1 MWRLKIHK
9 GTVKSPKV
17 EIKDFDDL
25 LALLRWLIEE
35 NMQSKSK
42 LDFDIYRLT
51 LKETSIM
58 VTN

>member
-1 MWRLKIHK
+1 MPMWRLKIHK

-25 LALLRWLIEE
+25 LALLRWLIE
-35 NMQSKSK
+35 SKSK

>member
-1 MWRLKIHK
+1 MPMWRLKIHK

-25 LALLRWLIEE
+25 LALLKWLIE
-35 NMQSKSK
+35 SKSK

>member
-25 LALLRWLIEE
+25 LALLRWLIE
-35 NMQSKSK
+35 SKSK